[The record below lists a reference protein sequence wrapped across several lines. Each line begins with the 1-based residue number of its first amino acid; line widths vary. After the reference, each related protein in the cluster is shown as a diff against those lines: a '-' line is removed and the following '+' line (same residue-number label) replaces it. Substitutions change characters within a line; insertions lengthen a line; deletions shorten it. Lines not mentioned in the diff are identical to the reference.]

1 MLGKTEG
8 KWRRGWQGMR
18 WLDGITNSVDM
29 TLMKRQEIAKDRKA
43 WSAAVPGS
51 QRVRHDLITE
61 QPQQWDFGRVAA

>member
-8 KWRRGWQGMR
+8 KRRRGWQGMR

-29 TLMKRQEIAKDRKA
+29 TLMKLQEIGKDRKA
-43 WSAAVPGS
+43 WIAAVPGS

>member
-1 MLGKTEG
+1 
-8 KWRRGWQGMR
+8 MR

-29 TLMKRQEIAKDRKA
+29 TLMKLQEIGKDRKA
-43 WSAAVPGS
+43 WIAAVPGS